1 MSGSQP
7 TVSALLTWPATQVAA
22 WVRAAPA
29 APRAHAGRT
38 ACGRGAE
45 AVRDDVPPT
54 WTTLTTAAAATT
66 TQIARINA
74 SRGWRSR
81 ATRRPTHR
89 LTVVAST
96 RPHDGAP
103 GSVLWAAELTAS
115 RVCEP
120 AN

>member
-1 MSGSQP
+1 M
-7 TVSALLTWPATQVAA
+7 
-22 WVRAAPA
+22 
-29 APRAHAGRT
+29 
-38 ACGRGAE
+38 
-45 AVRDDVPPT
+45 
-54 WTTLTTAAAATT
+54 AAAATT
-66 TQIARINA
+66 TQMVRINA

-103 GSVLWAAELTAS
+103 GSARWAADLTAT

>member
-1 MSGSQP
+1 MPEGVG
-7 TVSALLTWPATQVAA
+7 TAA
-22 WVRAAPA
+22 A
-29 APRAHAGRT
+29 APRAQAGGA
-38 ACGRGAE
+38 ACGRDAE
-45 AVRDDVPPT
+45 AVRDDVPLT

-66 TQIARINA
+66 TQMVRINA

-103 GSVLWAAELTAS
+103 GSVRWAADLTAS

>member
-1 MSGSQP
+1 MRGP
-7 TVSALLTWPATQVAA
+7 ILLTVGKTATQVA
-22 WVRAAPA
+22 
-29 APRAHAGRT
+29 
-38 ACGRGAE
+38 E
-45 AVRDDVPPT
+45 AVRVDVPPI
-54 WTTLTTAAAATT
+54 WTTLTIAAAATT
-66 TQIARINA
+66 TQMVRINA

-81 ATRRPTHR
+81 ATRRPIHR

-103 GSVLWAAELTAS
+103 GSVRWAADLTAS

>member
-1 MSGSQP
+1 
-7 TVSALLTWPATQVAA
+7 VA
-22 WVRAAPA
+22 
-29 APRAHAGRT
+29 
-38 ACGRGAE
+38 
-45 AVRDDVPPT
+45 PT
-54 WTTLTTAAAATT
+54 WATLTMAAAAATT
-66 TQIARINA
+66 QMVRINA

-81 ATRRPTHR
+81 AARRPTHR

-103 GSVLWAAELTAS
+103 GSVRWAADLTAS